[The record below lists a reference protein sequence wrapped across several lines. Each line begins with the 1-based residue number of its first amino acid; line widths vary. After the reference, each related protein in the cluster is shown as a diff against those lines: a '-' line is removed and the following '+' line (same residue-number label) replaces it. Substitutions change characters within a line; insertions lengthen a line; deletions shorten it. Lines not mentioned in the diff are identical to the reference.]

1 MLVACSSN
9 YHPVRSPRI
18 SMKMDSGGVVFVK
31 DGREHSMGLI
41 GSGLVEAV
49 QGNRAAEEQ
58 ARAFR
63 NNLITGWTFYGVGL
77 GLTFA
82 GASVWA
88 LTGSEAPD
96 VEPVGPALTLGGIAL
111 VFTGV
116 AFFMRAGPLMYDTIN
131 LYNDGVDASL
141 MPRLQ
146 LPPPPYAPITPVPNL
161 PAPGSSPPPPAT
173 SVPPAGAVGPP

>member
-1 MLVACSSN
+1 MLGWVMPGGRLMAAVALTALVACSSN

-18 SMKMDSGGVVFVK
+18 STKMDSGGVVFVK
-31 DGREHSMGLI
+31 DGREHRMGLI
-41 GSGLVEAV
+41 GSGLGEAV
-49 QGNRAAEEQ
+49 QGNPAAEEQ

-63 NNLITGWTFYGVGL
+63 NNMITGWTFYGVGL

-88 LTGSEAPD
+88 LTGGEAPD
-96 VEPVGPALTLGGIAL
+96 VEPVGPVLTLVGIAL

-116 AFFMRAGPLMYDTIN
+116 AFFMRAQPLMYDAIN
-131 LYNDGVDASL
+131 LYNDGIDATL

-146 LPPPPYAPITPVPNL
+146 LT
-161 PAPGSSPPPPAT
+161 
-173 SVPPAGAVGPP
+173 